1 MAISNAEE
9 NVMEKRI
16 LQECPLCKTTLK
28 VRVLQCPSCQTKIE
42 GTFDPPLSKLYSMS
56 ARDVDF
62 IELFVRLRGNIKE
75 MEKALGV
82 SYPTVRSM
90 LDGVIER
97 LGYPVKEAIDKSRRM
112 EIINQLEMGKITADK
127 ATELLASAGSSV
139 MDAEENSQD
148 DSGSGDVH

>member
-1 MAISNAEE
+1 
-9 NVMEKRI
+9 MEKRI

-42 GTFDPPLSKLYSMS
+42 GSFDPPLSKIFTLS

-62 IELFVRLRGNIKE
+62 IELFVRVRGNIKE
-75 MEKALGV
+75 MEKALGL

-97 LGYPVKEAIDKSRRM
+97 LGYPVKESYDKKRRL
-112 EIINQLEMGKITADK
+112 EIIEQLETGAITAEK
-127 ATELLASAGSSV
+127 AAQLISTGGAG
-139 MDAEENSQD
+139 EENATPS
-148 DSGSGDVH
+148 

>member
-1 MAISNAEE
+1 
-9 NVMEKRI
+9 MEKRI

-42 GTFDPPLSKLYSMS
+42 GTFDPPQSKIFTLS

-62 IELFVRLRGNIKE
+62 IELFVRVRGNIKE
-75 MEKALGV
+75 MEKALGL

-97 LGYPVKEAIDKSRRM
+97 LGYPVQESMDKKRRM
-112 EIINQLEMGKITADK
+112 DIIEQLEKGTISAEK
-127 ATELLASAGSSV
+127 AAELISTGGV
-139 MDAEENSQD
+139 GEENGTS
-148 DSGSGDVH
+148 S

>member
-1 MAISNAEE
+1 
-9 NVMEKRI
+9 MEKRI

-28 VRVLQCPSCQTKIE
+28 VRVLECPSCHTRIE
-42 GTFDPPLSKLYSMS
+42 GRFDPPLSKLYSLS
-56 ARDVDF
+56 SRDVDF

-97 LGYPVKEAIDKSRRM
+97 MGFPVQEAIDKNRRL
-112 EIINQLEMGKITADK
+112 EIIGQLESGKITAEK
-127 ATELLASAGSSV
+127 AAELIRTGGAESDAGQSANG
-139 MDAEENSQD
+139 
-148 DSGSGDVH
+148 